1 MKGNNMSLNLLD
13 ELVNKQLADSK
24 FKYVG
29 RNFKEEDTVI
39 EVGKAKIGGDNFTL
53 FAGPC
58 SVESKEQIIELSEK
72 VKATGC
78 EVLRGGAFKPRT
90 SPYTFQGLGDEGV
103 ELLVEAKRLTGL
115 PVVSE
120 IMDASQLELFKDV
133 DILQIGA
140 KNMQNFALLKAVGR
154 SDKPVLLKRGFSNT
168 LEELLFSAE
177 YIMDEGN
184 HKVILCE
191 RGIRT
196 FEPSTRNT
204 FDISAIPL
212 LRQLTHLPVIADPSH
227 STGESSLV
235 SPVSLAATAAG
246 AQGLLIEIH
255 DEPECALCDGSQAI
269 TMEEFATLIPKL
281 NQIRRAIL

>member
-1 MKGNNMSLNLLD
+1 MSLNLLD
-13 ELVNKQLADSK
+13 ELVNKKVAESH

-29 RNFKEEDTVI
+29 RNYKQDDTII
-39 EVGKAKIGGDNFTL
+39 EVAGTKIGGENFTM

-58 SVESKEQIIELSEK
+58 SVESKEQIITLAEK
-72 VKATGC
+72 IKSCGC

-90 SPYTFQGLGDEGV
+90 SPYTFQGLGDEGI
-103 ELLVEAKRLTGL
+103 ELLSEAKKLTGL

-154 SDKPVLLKRGFSNT
+154 QEKPVLLKRGFSNT

-177 YIMDEGN
+177 YIMAEGN

-204 FDISAIPL
+204 FDIAAIPL
-212 LRQLTHLPVIADPSH
+212 LKQLTHLPVIADPSH
-227 STGESSLV
+227 STGTSSLV
-235 SPVSLAATAAG
+235 APVSLAAVAAG
-246 AQGLLIEIH
+246 AGGLLIEIH
-255 DEPECALCDGSQAI
+255 DEPECALCDGRQAI
-269 TMEEFATLIPKL
+269 TIEELAVLIPKL
-281 NQIRRAIL
+281 NQIRKAL

>member
-1 MKGNNMSLNLLD
+1 MSLNLLD
-13 ELVNKQLADSK
+13 ELVNKKVADSH

-29 RNFKEEDTVI
+29 RNFKQGDTII
-39 EVGKAKIGGDNFTL
+39 EVAGTKIGGENFTM

-58 SVESKEQIIELSEK
+58 SVESKEQIISLAEK
-72 VKATGC
+72 IKACGC
-78 EVLRGGAFKPRT
+78 EILRGGAFKPRT
-90 SPYTFQGLGDEGV
+90 SPYTFQGLGDEGI
-103 ELLVEAKRLTGL
+103 ELLAEAKKLTGL

-154 SDKPVLLKRGFSNT
+154 QEKPVLLKRGFSNT

-177 YIMDEGN
+177 YIMAEGN

-204 FDISAIPL
+204 FDIAPSSASIP
-212 LRQLTHLPVIADPSH
+212 QDIPAPSSAGPAAVEQQDSPSRFPRTSSPFVPK
-227 STGESSLV
+227 STNRVMRSSANSFSDSTQAAV
-235 SPVSLAATAAG
+235 SPPTYA
-246 AQGLLIEIH
+246 E
-255 DEPECALCDGSQAI
+255 GSGGVISSAFLRHG
-269 TMEEFATLIPKL
+269 M
-281 NQIRRAIL
+281 